1 MTITFQ
7 YVKIAESEA
16 LSKSTTD
23 QLQKLAEK
31 YSFLIRAQVF
41 FKLENTSDP
50 KNSICEIEL
59 SAPGPRIFA
68 SSIDVHFE
76 PAMKETISDL
86 NKQLRKR
93 KEAMKTH

>member
-7 YVKIAESEA
+7 YVKIQESAA
-16 LSKSTTD
+16 LSATTTE
-23 QLQKLAEK
+23 QLQKLSEK
-31 YSFLIRAQVF
+31 YPYLIRAQVY

-68 SSIDVHFE
+68 SSIDIHFE
-76 PAMKETISDL
+76 TAMKETISDL
-86 NKQLRKR
+86 ERQLRKR
-93 KEAMKTH
+93 KEVLKSK